1 MHLGANSLK
10 LSHTEYLSVFS
21 PNAGKHGPE
30 KLKNMDTFHAVKPC
44 SKLELAPETI
54 SGVLRILS
62 NISDEIF
69 LLNIFA
75 KKAVNKKHHI
85 R

>member
-1 MHLGANSLK
+1 
-10 LSHTEYLSVFS
+10 
-21 PNAGKHGPE
+21 
-30 KLKNMDTFHAVKPC
+30 MDTFHAVKPC

-69 LLNIFA
+69 LLTIFA
-75 KKAVNKKHHI
+75 KKAVNKKYHI